1 MESRGTSH
9 YKKVE
14 NVQYTESCKVVRV
27 STAWHAASL
36 LLANS
41 FGLWCN
47 RSTGKRSSTGKLEG
61 ALLPPIVGELD
72 RLCSKQWFSSC
83 LNWFNCTRWL
93 ILVGVLSVR
102 RLKPYCFP
110 DLEQHIKFSAHAGT
124 PTLFNWQ
131 HSNCHPRCAF
141 PCCASFLVTS
151 LQLFT
156 PCLIYVHGDLS
167 QVKPRGQAPS
177 AQARSDWLF

>member
-1 MESRGTSH
+1 MESGGTSR
-9 YKKVE
+9 YKEVE
-14 NVQYTESCKVVRV
+14 NVQYTGRVRV

-36 LLANS
+36 LLANL

-47 RSTGKRSSTGKLEG
+47 RSTGKRSSTDKLEG
-61 ALLPPIVGELD
+61 ARLP
-72 RLCSKQWFSSC
+72 SC
-83 LNWFNCTRWL
+83 LNWFNCTQWF

-102 RLKPYCFP
+102 WLKLYCFP
-110 DLEQHIKFSAHAGT
+110 DPEQHIKFSAHTGT

-131 HSNCHPRCAF
+131 HSNCHPPCAF

-177 AQARSDWLF
+177 AQARTDWLL